1 MPVPRP
7 PSSAIAFFA
16 ALVIVTAA
24 HSQEKAN
31 EIETDRPDVTPY
43 TVPKG
48 SLQLENG
55 MAWTVDE
62 SGRALDLTESL
73 LRVGVGNST
82 EFRIGIPD
90 YFYRLGK
97 TVAPP
102 SGFGDLL
109 VGVKQRLGEVAGFDL
124 AVVPAITFPTGAA
137 GWSSGG
143 IDPQLEF
150 PWQRELSRRWSISG
164 TLGVFGLT
172 ENGRRKPIGECQVEL
187 EREIGRRDDAF
198 VEFQGFDGV
207 GPADHSLQIGGGHK
221 LNPNQR
227 LDYFVVV
234 GLSRAA
240 TNFAAGI
247 GFSFRLDR
255 LRR

>member
-1 MPVPRP
+1 MSMQH
-7 PSSAIAFFA
+7 PSSAIALFI
-16 ALVIVTAA
+16 ALAIATAA
-24 HSQEKAN
+24 HSQEKPK

-55 MAWTVDE
+55 IAWTGDE
-62 SGRALDLTESL
+62 SARDFDLTESL
-73 LRVGVGNST
+73 VRVGVGST
-82 EFRIGIPD
+82 TEVRIGVPD

-97 TVAPP
+97 TIAPQ

-109 VGVKQRLGEVAGFDL
+109 IGVKQRLGEVGGFDI
-124 AVVPAITFPTGAA
+124 AVVPAVTFPTGAR

-164 TLGVFGLT
+164 TVGAFDLT
-172 ENGRRKPIGECQVEL
+172 EDGRRKPVGECQIEL
-187 EREIGRRDDAF
+187 EREIGKRDDAF

-207 GPADHSLQIGGGHK
+207 GPANHSLQIGGGHK
-221 LNPNQR
+221 LKPNQR

-255 LRR
+255 LWR

>member
-1 MPVPRP
+1 MSVPRV
-7 PSSAIAFFA
+7 PSSAIAFFIGLA
-16 ALVIVTAA
+16 IVTAA
-24 HSQEKAN
+24 HSQDNPKQ
-31 EIETDRPDVTPY
+31 IETDRPDVTPY

-55 MAWTVDE
+55 MAWTLDE
-62 SGRALDLTESL
+62 SGNSFDLTESL
-73 LRVGVGNST
+73 LRVGVGSAT
-82 EFRIGIPD
+82 EFRIGAPD

-97 TVAPP
+97 TIAPP

-109 VGVKQRLGEVAGFDL
+109 IGVKQRLGQVAGFDL
-124 AVVPAITFPTGAA
+124 AVVPAVTFPTGAT

-150 PWQRELSRRWSISG
+150 PWQHELSRPWSISG
-164 TLGVFGLT
+164 TVGVFVLT
-172 ENGRRKPIGECQVEL
+172 ENGRRKPVGECQVEL
-187 EREIGRRDDAF
+187 EREIGEHNDAF

-207 GPADHSLQIGGGHK
+207 GPANHSLQIGGGHTLK
-221 LNPNQR
+221 PNQR
-227 LDYFVVV
+227 VDYFVVV

-247 GFSFRLDR
+247 GFSFRLDH
-255 LRR
+255 LRH

>member
-1 MPVPRP
+1 MSPTR
-7 PSSAIAFFA
+7 PSSAL
-16 ALVIVTAA
+16 ALLVGLLVAMAA
-24 HSQEKAN
+24 HSQDRPKD
-31 EIETDRPDVTPY
+31 IETDRPDVTPY

-55 MAWTVDE
+55 VAWTGDE
-62 SGRALDLTESL
+62 SGRDFDLTESL
-73 LRVGVGNST
+73 LRVGVGTTT

-90 YFYRLGK
+90 YFYRLRRSV
-97 TVAPP
+97 TPP

-109 VGVKQRLGEVAGFDL
+109 IGVKQRLGEVAGFDL

-143 IDPQLEF
+143 VDPQLEF
-150 PWQRELSRRWSISG
+150 PWQREISKRWSISG
-164 TLGVFGLT
+164 TIGVFDIS
-172 ENGRRKPIGECQVEL
+172 ENGRRKPVGECQVEL
-187 EREIGRRDDAF
+187 EREIGSRDDAF

-207 GPADHSLQIGGGHK
+207 GPANHSLQIGGGHK
-221 LNPNQR
+221 LKPNQR

-255 LRR
+255 LWR

>member
-1 MPVPRP
+1 MPLPRT
-7 PSSAIAFFA
+7 PSSAIAFFSA
-16 ALVIVTAA
+16 FVIVTAA
-24 HSQEKAN
+24 HSQEKPN

-48 SLQLENG
+48 SFQLENG
-55 MAWTVDE
+55 VAATVDE
-62 SGRALDLTESL
+62 SGHDVDLTESL
-73 LRVGVGNST
+73 LRVGIGTTS
-82 EFRIGIPD
+82 ELRIGIPD
-90 YFYRLGK
+90 YFYRLRK
-97 TVAPP
+97 TITPP

-109 VGVKQRLGEVAGFDL
+109 IGVKQGLGEVAGFDI
-124 AVVPAITFPTGAA
+124 AVVPAVTFPTGAA

-150 PWQRELSRRWSISG
+150 PWQRELSRSWSISG
-164 TLGVFGLT
+164 TVGVFDLT
-172 ENGRRKPIGECQVEL
+172 ENGRRKPIGECQVEW
-187 EREIGRRDDAF
+187 EREIGERNDAF

-207 GPADHSLQIGGGHK
+207 GPANHSLQIGGGHK

-234 GLSRAA
+234 GLSRSAP
-240 TNFAAGI
+240 NFAAGI

-255 LRR
+255 RRR

>member
-1 MPVPRP
+1 MPVPWP

-16 ALVIVTAA
+16 ALLLVTAA

-55 MAWTVDE
+55 ITWSADQ
-62 SGRALDLTESL
+62 SGHALDLTESL
-73 LRVGVGNST
+73 LRVGVGNTT
-82 EFRIGIPD
+82 EFRIGAPD

-97 TVAPP
+97 TMTP

-124 AVVPAITFPTGAA
+124 AVVPAVTLPTGSTA
-137 GWSSGG
+137 WSSGR

-150 PWQRELSRRWSISG
+150 PWQRELSRRWSLSG
-164 TLGVFGLT
+164 TVGAFYLT
-172 ENGRRKPIGECQVEL
+172 EDGRRRPIGECQVEL
-187 EREIGRRDDAF
+187 QREIGERDEAF
-198 VEFQGFDGV
+198 VEFQGFDGA
-207 GPADHSLQIGGGHK
+207 GPADHSLQIGGGHR
-221 LNPNQR
+221 LRPNQQI
-227 LDYFVVV
+227 DYFVVV

-240 TNFAAGI
+240 TNFAVGV
-247 GFSFRLDR
+247 GYSFRLDR
-255 LRR
+255 RRR

>member
-1 MPVPRP
+1 MSMHY
-7 PSSAIAFFA
+7 PSLAIAFFI

-24 HSQEKAN
+24 HSQEKPK

-43 TVPKG
+43 TVAKG

-55 MAWTVDE
+55 IAWTGDE
-62 SGRALDLTESL
+62 SAHDFDLTESL
-73 LRVGVGNST
+73 LRVGVGST
-82 EFRIGIPD
+82 TELRIGVPD
-90 YFYRLGK
+90 YFYRLGE
-97 TVAPP
+97 TMTPQ

-109 VGVKQRLGEVAGFDL
+109 VGVKQRLGEIGGFDL
-124 AVVPAITFPTGAA
+124 AVVPAVTFPTGAT

-164 TLGVFGLT
+164 TVGVFDLT
-172 ENGRRKPIGECQVEL
+172 EDGLRKPVGECQIEL
-187 EREIGRRDDAF
+187 EREIGKRDDAF

-207 GPADHSLQIGGGHK
+207 GPANHSLQIGGGHK
-221 LNPNQR
+221 LKPNQR

-240 TNFAAGI
+240 TKFAAGI

-255 LRR
+255 LWR